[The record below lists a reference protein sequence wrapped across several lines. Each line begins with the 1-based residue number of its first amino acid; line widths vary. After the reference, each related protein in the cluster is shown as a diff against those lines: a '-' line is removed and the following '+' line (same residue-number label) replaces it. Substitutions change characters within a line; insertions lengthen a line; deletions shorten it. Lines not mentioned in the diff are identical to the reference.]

1 MEGGFLKLQENQ
13 EQQLVKIAEPQNRK
27 KTPRAQKKR
36 KYPSRGRISF
46 SEMKIWNECAFKHK
60 LSYLDNIAAFQ
71 GNEYT
76 AFGTAIHSV
85 CEHLITGKEESF
97 NAEEHFEISF
107 LSELIRIDA
116 LGVPL
121 RQEMVTEM
129 SAQAPLI
136 FEHILPAVKEY
147 FGEYE
152 VISVE
157 EPLFENITD
166 FDSGGMKFKGFI
178 DLVLKTA
185 DGKYHVIDW
194 KSCSWGWDMKRKNDS
209 ITTYQLTL
217 YKKFYASK
225 FNVDEKDIET
235 HFALLKRTAKKR
247 KVEIFRV
254 TSGERKTKN
263 ALKLLEKAVKNIN
276 KEIFFKNKT
285 SCNRCDFKNTVHCP

>member
-1 MEGGFLKLQENQ
+1 
-13 EQQLVKIAEPQNRK
+13 
-27 KTPRAQKKR
+27 
-36 KYPSRGRISF
+36 
-46 SEMKIWNECAFKHK
+46 MKIWNECAFKHK

-85 CEHLITGKEESF
+85 CEHLITGKEEDF

-152 VISVE
+152 VVSVE
-157 EPLFENITD
+157 EPLFEDITD

-225 FNVDEKDIET
+225 FNVEEKDIET